1 MFGKFLPKE
10 TIFFD
15 FFEKH
20 SRLTFQAAQALL
32 LFMEEDLKSS
42 KVNGNSIK
50 KMELEADEVTS
61 RCLETLHKS
70 FITPLQ
76 PDDIFRLI
84 SRMDD
89 IIDSINKASEDC
101 LIYKITFFTP
111 AAKKMA
117 GLLVSAT
124 EKLEI
129 MIKGLRNRRHNRA
142 IMRQTNF
149 EIHTIENQGDE
160 ILREALGQL
169 FEKEADLRLL
179 IKWKE
184 IYEVLE
190 QAIDYCE
197 DVSNIIE
204 SFIMEYD

>member
-10 TIFFD
+10 TLFFD
-15 FFEKH
+15 FFEQH
-20 SRLTFQAAQALL
+20 AHITVQAARTLLQLMLADTLFLQEGFNPIKDFEHQADKLTYQC
-32 LFMEEDLKSS
+32 
-42 KVNGNSIK
+42 I
-50 KMELEADEVTS
+50 
-61 RCLETLHKS
+61 ETLHKS

-89 IIDSINKASEDC
+89 IMDGLNKVFEDC
-101 LIYKITFFTP
+101 LIYKISLFTP
-111 AAKKMA
+111 AAKEMA
-117 GLLVSAT
+117 NLIVLAT
-124 EKLEI
+124 EKLEL
-129 MIKGLRNRRHNRA
+129 MVKGLRNRKDQRT

-149 EIHTIENQGDE
+149 EIHQIENKGDE
-160 ILREALGQL
+160 LLRRALGQL
-169 FEKEADLRLL
+169 FDEEQDLRLL

-190 QAIDYCE
+190 QTIDDCE

-204 SFIMEYD
+204 GIIMEYD